1 MVTNMT
7 SVHDEVQG
15 GAGESDPAPEW
26 DEHAFAAACMR
37 WEADYQ
43 RSKGRDPSGVIYTG
57 D

>member
-1 MVTNMT
+1 MDKDMT
-7 SVHDEVQG
+7 KVHQEARG
-15 GAGESDPAPEW
+15 GEDAAPAPEW
-26 DEHAFAAACMR
+26 DQHAFAAACMR